1 MLSHIWLSAAPWT
14 VTCQVPLPMKFS
26 WQECMLS
33 GVPFPTPVDLPNPGI
48 KPVSLESPALAGRF
62 FTTSATWEAPI
73 EPPGKPIYL
82 SILLLK
88 EISLFSFFSLLCLT
102 FTIMLILSYDS
113 FLLCLIMSL
122 RVKKWI
128 IVLCWLFSIPL
139 PTPSLLFLIL
149 LCLFIDCK
157 SGILCLW
164 LPWASFSWWHQ
175 EEIKKQKEREVK
187 VSPPLCLPALRQ
199 WLRACPYLQALP
211 PPPFLAVPPPLF
223 LPLLSSI
230 RLFPCLVPLSL
241 GMLFFDWPQ
250 QPLFTP
256 LTGATHL

>member
-1 MLSHIWLSAAPWT
+1 
-14 VTCQVPLPMKFS
+14 MKFS

-33 GVPFPTPVDLPNPGI
+33 GVPFPTPADLPNPGI
-48 KPVSLESPALAGRF
+48 KPPSLESPALVGRF
-62 FTTSATWEAPI
+62 FMTSATWEAPI

-82 SILLLK
+82 SVLLLK
-88 EISLFSFFSLLCLT
+88 EISLFSFCSLLPLT
-102 FTIMLILSYDS
+102 MKNVLSCDFFFSVWLCSLGYILRNRLSSCAGY
-113 FLLCLIMSL
+113 FPVLFPPLLCFSSFFFVSL
-122 RVKKWI
+122 YIASLGSRAFGFLELHSVGGTRRRSRSKK
-128 IVLCWLFSIPL
+128 
-139 PTPSLLFLIL
+139 
-149 LCLFIDCK
+149 
-157 SGILCLW
+157 
-164 LPWASFSWWHQ
+164 
-175 EEIKKQKEREVK
+175 REVK

-211 PPPFLAVPPPLF
+211 PPPFLLVPPPLF